1 MSVRFSVR
9 GSFQN
14 QEEIKEIKELEAPD
28 TPGSATQASK
38 ADKAA
43 PECLETCE
51 LTCQQAYFNTS
62 SLLLLLVLISGH
74 QPQHGSKRSQEQQA
88 TSHFLPRAE
97 GPAR

>member
-43 PECLETCE
+43 PEC
-51 LTCQQAYFNTS
+51 
-62 SLLLLLVLISGH
+62 
-74 QPQHGSKRSQEQQA
+74 R
-88 TSHFLPRAE
+88 RALKCTL
-97 GPAR
+97 RDL